1 MPAPPRRVMYVN
13 HVAEISGAEGS
24 LLALIRHLDRRRFTP
39 TVACPHGPLALEAQD
54 LGLDFAP
61 IPHMRAARPRGP
73 IQALAA
79 AARLKIFAGNV
90 RRAGE
95 ELECDL
101 VHANSLIAG
110 LGAAMGWG
118 RSRPVIWH
126 ARDLQAPARAERWML
141 ARATRII
148 AISGAVVDHLF
159 EVHPRAREKT
169 TLIYNG
175 IDPEE
180 FRPERSREQV
190 RGELGVPDDAP
201 LVGNVG
207 QLVPWKRQDLF
218 IEVAARVLAQTPDA
232 HFAIIGAD
240 LFGEHQDYV
249 ARLRASAKDV
259 GLADRLVFAGYR
271 EDMPDVMAA
280 LDVMAHTADAEP
292 LGRVLLEAMSL
303 GVPCVAARA
312 AGPAEIIDHDRSGL
326 LVEPGD
332 GEGFAREVASVLG
345 SPALAGRLGEAA
357 IERTRGE
364 FSAHR
369 TAQLTEEVY
378 EEALA
383 DRLLR

>member
-1 MPAPPRRVMYVN
+1 MPTPPRRVMYVN

-61 IPHMRAARPRGP
+61 IPAMRLSRPKGLW
-73 IQALAA
+73 QAISASVKLQI
-79 AARLKIFAGNV
+79 LGGNV
-90 RRAGE
+90 RRAADE
-95 ELECDL
+95 MRADV
-101 VHANSLIAG
+101 VHANSLIGGIASCIGAG
-110 LGAAMGWG
+110 V
-118 RSRPVIWH
+118 RRPVIWH
-126 ARDLQAPARAERWML
+126 ARDLQAPARAERWMI

-175 IDPEE
+175 IDSEE
-180 FRPERSREQV
+180 FRPVRSREQV

-201 LVGNVG
+201 LVGNIG

-218 IEVAARVLAQTPDA
+218 IEMAARALAEAPDA

-240 LFGEHQDYV
+240 LFGEHPDYV
-249 ARLRASAKDV
+249 ARLRALV
-259 GLADRLVFAGYR
+259 EELGLRGRMVFAGYR
-271 EDMPDVMAA
+271 EDMPDVIAA

-312 AGPAEIIDHDRSGL
+312 AGPAEIIDHERSGL

-332 GEGFAREVASVLG
+332 VEGFAREVTSVLR
-345 SPALAGRLGEAA
+345 SPALAERLGEAA

-364 FSAHR
+364 FSALR